1 VRVDRREWAQGSM
14 SGSQL
19 SEGDLLVMREERHRL
34 VRELEDG
41 PLQSLAGL
49 GLRLD
54 LCQELTKSGE
64 SAAVADEL
72 ANLKL
77 DLGQILAGIRG
88 LMTELRCPRLEDLSL
103 VRAIDDCLHD
113 CERRSGIRVIVDLA
127 QLPDESLGIE
137 QKLAVFRI
145 VQQAL
150 RNVSQHSGASEVA
163 IRARMRESLV
173 ELSIED
179 NGRGFSVVGVT
190 SSYPRRGVGLAGMQE
205 RAKAIGGRVEIDSR
219 SGRGTHITLI
229 IPIDHRDA

>member
-1 VRVDRREWAQGSM
+1 VRVDRRQWAQGFM

-19 SEGDLLVMREERHRL
+19 SECDLLVMRDERHRL

-54 LCQELTKSGE
+54 LCQELTNSGE

-72 ANLKL
+72 ANLKV
-77 DLGQILAGIRG
+77 DLSQILSGIRG

-103 VRAIDDCLHD
+103 VRVIDDYLHD
-113 CERRSGIRVIVDLA
+113 CEGRSGIRVIADLA
-127 QLPDESLGIE
+127 QFPEESLGIE
-137 QKLAVFRI
+137 QTLAVFRI

-173 ELSIED
+173 VLSIED
-179 NGRGFSVVGVT
+179 NGRGFSVVEVT

-219 SGRGTHITLI
+219 RGRGTHITLS
-229 IPIDHRDA
+229 IPIGHREA

>member
-1 VRVDRREWAQGSM
+1 VRVERREWAKGCTSE
-14 SGSQL
+14 SQL
-19 SEGDLLVMREERHRL
+19 SECDLLVMKEERHRL
-34 VRELEDG
+34 VRELQDD

-54 LCQELTKSGE
+54 LCQELTESGE

-72 ANLKL
+72 ANLKF
-77 DLGQILAGIRG
+77 DLGQILAGIRE
-88 LMTELRCPRLEDLSL
+88 LMTELRCPQLEGLSL
-103 VRAIDDCLHD
+103 LRVIGNCVRDY
-113 CERRSGIRVIVDLA
+113 ERNTGIRVSMDLA
-127 QLPDESLGIE
+127 QLPDGSLDIE

-163 IRARMRESLV
+163 IRATRRESLV

-179 NGRGFSVVGVT
+179 NGRGFNVLGVT

-205 RAKAIGGRVEIDSR
+205 RAKAIGGRVEIDSKP
-219 SGRGTHITLI
+219 GHGTHITLS
-229 IPIDHRDA
+229 IPTDRRDA